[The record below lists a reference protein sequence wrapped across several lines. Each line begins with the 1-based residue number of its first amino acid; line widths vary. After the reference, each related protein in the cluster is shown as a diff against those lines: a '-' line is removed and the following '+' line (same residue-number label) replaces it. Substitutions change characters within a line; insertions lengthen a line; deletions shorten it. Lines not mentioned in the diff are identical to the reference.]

1 MVTAKFW
8 IKSLGE
14 PEINTNESVRSEP
27 SRRALLG
34 GALPAVAGALAVVG
48 LTAGPTQAA
57 APSSSS
63 ASKSKSKSEFPADL
77 ETATAAELTVLLDS
91 GRITS
96 VELTQEYLRRIEAL
110 DVQGP
115 GLNSVRCLNPDALKE
130 AREADTRRIRGG
142 HNSPLLGIPVLLKD
156 NIDAVGMPTTAGS
169 VALQDSRPDKDA
181 PLVALLRS
189 AGAVILGKANLTEFA
204 NYLTNGMPGGFSSL
218 GGQVLNAYDV
228 SQTPSGSS
236 AGPGAAASVGLA
248 TVAIGTETSGSILS
262 PAAANSDVGVK
273 PTVGLISRTGIVPI
287 AASQDT
293 AGPLVRTV
301 ADAAALLTVI
311 TGKDRE
317 DSATA
322 ANPLVGHDFSKDLS
336 TTALQGARIG
346 VVASQV
352 PAAGTDNR
360 TLWDAALAVL
370 TARGATLVDVTL
382 STSSSIAGGSS
393 VLTYEFKRDLNT
405 YLARLPKNAPAKTL
419 ADVVAYNNAHS
430 GRALKF
436 GQILATASQAV
447 DLSSG
452 SADTAKYVADRAQD
466 LKDSKDRIDGLMAD
480 QNLTAL
486 LFANSGSAGIG
497 AKAGYP
503 SVSVPAGY
511 QAANRR
517 PFNIAFLG
525 QAWNEPVLLGYA
537 YDYEQASQLRRPP
550 SAINPSLFDN
560 AAL

>member
-1 MVTAKFW
+1 MVIVRIW
-8 IKSLGE
+8 IKSLEE
-14 PEINTNESVRSEP
+14 PEINTNESSRFQP
-27 SRRALLG
+27 TRRALLG
-34 GALPAVAGALAVVG
+34 GALPAAAGALALTG
-48 LTAGPTQAA
+48 LGAGPAQAA
-57 APSSSS
+57 ATSPSS
-63 ASKSKSKSEFPADL
+63 ASKSEFPVDL
-77 ETATAAELTVLLDS
+77 ETATVAELTGLLDS

-96 VELTQEYLRRIEAL
+96 VQLTQEYLRRIEAL
-110 DVQGP
+110 DVRGP
-115 GLNSVRCLNPDALKE
+115 ALNSVRCLNPDALKE
-130 AREADTRRIRGG
+130 AMEADGRRKRGG
-142 HNSPLLGIPVLLKD
+142 QNSPLLGIPVLIKD

-169 VALQDSRPDKDA
+169 VALKDSRPDRDA

-189 AGAVILGKANLTEFA
+189 AGAIILGKANLTEFA
-204 NYLTNGMPGGFSSL
+204 NYLTNGMPGGYSSL
-218 GGQVLNAYDV
+218 GGQVLNAYDA

-248 TVAIGTETSGSILS
+248 TVTIGTETSGSILS

-311 TGKDRE
+311 TGKNPE
-317 DSATA
+317 DPATE

-360 TLWDAALAVL
+360 ALWDAALAVL

-382 STSSSIAGGSS
+382 STSSSIPGGSS
-393 VLTYEFKRDLNT
+393 VLTYEFKRDLNA
-405 YLARLPKNAPAKTL
+405 YLARLPKNAPVKTL
-419 ADVVAYNNAHS
+419 ADVIAYNSAHS

-436 GQILATASQAV
+436 GQVLATTSQAV

-452 SADTAKYVADRAQD
+452 SADTAKYLSDRVQD
-466 LKDSKDRIDGLMAD
+466 LKDSKDRIDALMAD

-511 QAANRR
+511 QAASRR

-525 QAWNEPVLLGYA
+525 QAWSEPVLLGYA
-537 YDYEQASQLRRPP
+537 YDYEQASRLRRPP